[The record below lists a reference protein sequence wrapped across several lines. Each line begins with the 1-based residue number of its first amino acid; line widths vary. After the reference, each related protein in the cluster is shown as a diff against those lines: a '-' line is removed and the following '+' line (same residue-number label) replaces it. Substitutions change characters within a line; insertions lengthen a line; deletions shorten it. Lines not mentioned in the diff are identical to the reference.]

1 MLQKIERQ
9 TSWARLET
17 RKLTSAELFSNVVS
31 FLRQQYLVI
40 VVTIL
45 VTLGL
50 GVVYLFGAKP
60 TYTAT
65 ATLIID
71 SRKNQLF
78 QQQSVLGDIPVDSSS
93 VESQVQ
99 ILKSESIALA
109 VIKELN

>member
-1 MLQKIERQ
+1 MLQKTELPTPLGRFD
-9 TSWARLET
+9 AR
-17 RKLTSAELFSNVVS
+17 KPSSADLLSSSIV

-40 VVTIL
+40 VLAVLT
-45 VTLGL
+45 TLGL
-50 GVVYLFGAKP
+50 GGVYLLNAKP

-78 QQQSVLGDIPVDSSS
+78 QQQSVLGEIPIDSAS

-99 ILKSESIALA
+99 ILKSETIALS
-109 VIKELN
+109 VIK